1 MRMTKIQ
8 FDTIRSLALAYGH
21 EWAMNLDMARPM
33 GQTGMT
39 YREYA
44 TRYYANPST
53 AFADDYVPDADDLA
67 RCGAW
72 RAWIALSD
80 RVSQGYVP
88 TTDEIEQRAA
98 PLFEDDHYPSTC
110 YVALVHETCTHRTRW
125 RVSVDGSVW
134 FGFYDDRTDGRG
146 MRPICEIMSYICR
159 AGFRIAQVDCAI
171 PVAQWG
177 DEHTARI
184 RRALASIGMSEGEIE
199 RAFSGA
205 RSAKLQWRRYGM
217 VVIEDG
223 QRRNYGISPWPSGD
237 YAARFTSG
245 IILSWDGDSIAVEQR
260 WGASMGDDVE
270 ALAHEA
276 CVLPWGYTASQRAI
290 DASFELPSSA
300 PPKHRQ
306 RPAVTPRIVGGSRR
320 RRNARR
326 RVSG

>member
-1 MRMTKIQ
+1 MGQMTKIQ

-39 YREYA
+39 YRKYA
-44 TRYYANPST
+44 MRYYANPST
-53 AFADDYVPDADDLA
+53 AFADDYVPSADDLA

-80 RVSQGYVP
+80 RVASGYVP
-88 TTDEIEQRAA
+88 TTEEVERFAA
-98 PLFEDDHYPSTC
+98 PLFEDDHYPSTPH
-110 YVALVHETCTHRTRW
+110 VALMHETCTHRTRW
-125 RVSVDGSVW
+125 RVDADGAVW

-184 RRALASIGMSEGEIE
+184 RRALASIGMSAGEID
-199 RAFSGA
+199 RALGA
-205 RSAKLQWRRYGM
+205 ARLAKLQWKRFGM
-217 VVIEDG
+217 VAIEDG
-223 QRRNYGISPWPSGD
+223 QRRNCAISPWPTGD
-237 YAARFTSG
+237 YRARFPSG

-260 WGASMGDDVE
+260 WGASMGDDVV
-270 ALAHEA
+270 ALARETWLVSWDYTDSQPIHTSPEPS
-276 CVLPWGYTASQRAI
+276 LP
-290 DASFELPSSA
+290 
-300 PPKHRQ
+300 
-306 RPAVTPRIVGGSRR
+306 PRSPVARRVVGGTRR

-326 RVSG
+326 RVNSRRP